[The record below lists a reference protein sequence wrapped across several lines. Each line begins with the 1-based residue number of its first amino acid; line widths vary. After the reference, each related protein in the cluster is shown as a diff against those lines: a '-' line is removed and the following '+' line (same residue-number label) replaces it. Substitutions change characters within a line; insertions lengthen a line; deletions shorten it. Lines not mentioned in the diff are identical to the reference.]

1 MNISFQYS
9 YLDKLTMVSFQSL
22 QVVSYDDN
30 TFVSIA
36 LKDALGG
43 CASTYEV
50 TLKAQES
57 YMVRC
62 TADLTGTEVSVT

>member
-1 MNISFQYS
+1 M
-9 YLDKLTMVSFQSL
+9 
-22 QVVSYDDN
+22 VSYDDN

-50 TLKAQES
+50 MLKAQES

-62 TADLTGTEVSVT
+62 TEDLTGTEVGIMEYELE